1 MYQSFPPPEKY
12 FSTKT
17 NLKCDIYQSGL
28 TMYRMCN
35 GNDIWDEQ
43 LKQFGTNLRDAIL
56 NGKFP
61 NRKLYLPH
69 IPLALRKI
77 INKCIEVDPDKRYNS
92 VLEIINALSVID
104 SNLDWKYSENSG
116 MESWTRISA
125 IGNHQEVIEL
135 CKDGNTYKI
144 TGKKINIE
152 NQNVTNVSK
161 WAYSDRV
168 KDKTIKKLISFLKE

>member
-1 MYQSFPPPEKY
+1 
-12 FSTKT
+12 
-17 NLKCDIYQSGL
+17 
-28 TMYRMCN
+28 MYRMCN

-43 LKQFGTNLRDAIL
+43 LKQVNTNLMDAIL

-69 IPLALRKI
+69 IPLALRKV
-77 INKCIEVDPDKRYNS
+77 INKCIEIDPDKRYNS

-104 SNLDWKYSENSG
+104 NNLDWKYSKYSE

-125 IGNHQEVIEL
+125 VGNHQEVIEL
-135 CKDGNTYKI
+135 CKSGNTYKI

-152 NQNVTNVSK
+152 SQNVTNVSK
-161 WAYSDRV
+161 WTYSDSD
-168 KDKTIKKLISFLKE
+168 KDKIIKKLLSFLKE